1 VFLGGVPVPADQVRV
16 LSTLV
21 TDRELAERL
30 LRSVERDAIV
40 IRLDVAERT
49 AIVKALAAQRR
60 ELEDLRQALATQ
72 PGDERDVRRFAADT
86 AA

>member
-40 IRLDVAERT
+40 IRLDVAERA

>member
-40 IRLDVAERT
+40 IRLDVAERD

-60 ELEDLRQALATQ
+60 ELEDLRLALATQ

>member
-40 IRLDVAERT
+40 IRLDVAERD